1 MKKTLIASAIA
12 AASVVSANAVAAE
25 ATVYGNIQLATSYS
39 DAEATILGVTSS
51 GNSYEFQ
58 DNGSTIGLKGSH
70 EIAPGLEGFFKAE
83 LEFDADDKSSSNG
96 LGSLDEAYVGLK
108 GDFGKVWGGSDDTVY
123 EDAIN
128 YNDYFEFY
136 GVGDLGVTGEGD
148 MIQYSS
154 PSFGGLVL
162 SGGVQINGEDDD
174 KGKGSKS
181 QPFVLTA
188 AYSLGDST
196 TIAVG
201 VDSNDGVDEIEV
213 YDGVELTINNE
224 NAYGISVIQKLDAL
238 TVSAAFETV
247 KDGVDKASLLGV
259 YSMGANNFALAYEF
273 ADFDNDLEVNRILAQ
288 ALHNLSDN
296 MYVYIEG
303 EWIDAELDSNNEVE
317 QTGVALGATY
327 VF

>member
-12 AASVVSANAVAAE
+12 AASVVSANAAAAE
-25 ATVYGNIQLATSYS
+25 ATVYGNIQLAVAYDDVET
-39 DAEATILGVTSS
+39 TVGGVSAKAH
-51 GNSYEFQ
+51 GYEFQ

-83 LEFDADDKSSSNG
+83 LEFDADDKASSEG
-96 LGSLDEAYVGLK
+96 LADLDEAYVGLK
-108 GDFGKVWGGSDDTVY
+108 GDFGKVWAGSDDTVY

-128 YNDYFEFY
+128 INDYFEFY
-136 GVGDLGVTGEGD
+136 GVSDLGGTGEGD
-148 MIQYSS
+148 MVQYSS

-162 SGGVQINGEDDD
+162 SGGVQINGEADS
-174 KGKGSKS
+174 KGKGDGNL
-181 QPFVLTA
+181 PYVLTA
-188 AYSLGDST
+188 AYSLGDAT

-201 VDSNDGVDEIEV
+201 VDSNDG
-213 YDGVELTINNE
+213 GASAAAGGSNE
-224 NAYGISVIQKLDAL
+224 NAYGVSVSQSLDAL

-259 YSMGANNFALAYEF
+259 YSMGANNFALGYEF
-273 ADFDNDLEVNRILAQ
+273 ADFDSDLEVNRILAQ

-296 MYVYIEG
+296 MYVYVEG
-303 EWIDAELDSNNEVE
+303 QWSDAELDSDNSIET
-317 QTGVALGATY
+317 TGVALGATY

>member
-12 AASVVSANAVAAE
+12 AASVVSANAAAAE
-25 ATVYGNIQLATSYS
+25 ATVYGNVQLATSYA
-39 DAEATILGVTSS
+39 DVETTVGGVSS
-51 GNSYEFQ
+51 KAHGYEFA

-83 LEFDADDKSSSNG
+83 LEFDADDKSSSDG

-108 GDFGKVWGGSDDTVY
+108 GDFGKVWAGSDDTVY

-128 YNDYFEFY
+128 INDYFEFY
-136 GVGDLGVTGEGD
+136 GVSDLGGTGEGD

-162 SGGVQINGEDDD
+162 SGGVQINGEGDS
-174 KGKGSKS
+174 KGKGDANL
-181 QPFVLTA
+181 PYVLTA
-188 AYSLGDST
+188 AYSLSEDT
-196 TIAVG
+196 TVALG
-201 VDSNDGVDEIEV
+201 VDSNDGGASAD
-213 YDGVELTINNE
+213 NE
-224 NAYGISVIQKLDAL
+224 NAYGISVSQSLDAL

-247 KDGVDKASLLGV
+247 KDSVDKASLLGV

-273 ADFDNDLEVNRILAQ
+273 ADFDDDTEVNRVLAQ

-296 MYVYIEG
+296 MYVYVEG
-303 EWIDAELDSNNEVE
+303 EWADAEVDSDNSVE
-317 QTGVALGATY
+317 GTGVALGATY